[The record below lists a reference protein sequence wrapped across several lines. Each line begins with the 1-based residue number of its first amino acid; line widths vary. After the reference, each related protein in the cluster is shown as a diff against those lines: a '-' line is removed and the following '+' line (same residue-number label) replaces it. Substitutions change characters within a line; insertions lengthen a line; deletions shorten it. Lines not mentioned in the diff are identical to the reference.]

1 MYVISNLIN
10 TITAAQMWLL
20 GRVLPLIIGDYIPDD
35 DEHWANFL
43 KLLDITD
50 FLFSP
55 DITSEHVSYLRTLI
69 YEHHEDYD
77 YNDVHGYNIL

>member
-1 MYVISNLIN
+1 
-10 TITAAQMWLL
+10 MWLL
-20 GRVLPLIIGDYIPDD
+20 GRVLPLVIGDYIPDD
-35 DEHWANFL
+35 DEYWANFL

-69 YEHHEDYD
+69 YEHHEDFKELYPD
-77 YNDVHGYNIL
+77 QSIIPKMHFMVHMPRLILQ